1 MIVMS
6 FISCIGQN
14 IARFESMK
22 IYTKTGDAGQ
32 TGLFGGGRV
41 SKDDPRVEAYGDVDE
56 LNAVLGF
63 ARAAEMMPRI
73 DEVLVPIQ
81 RDLFSIG
88 ALLSTPD
95 LKKMHDHLAKAQL
108 DDGRISELENAID
121 VCEKELEPLRAFI
134 VPGGTPKAAALHVA
148 RTVCRRAERRVI
160 HLQRDVEIPQIV
172 VVYLNRLSDLLF
184 TLARVANT
192 RAGAGEVTW

>member
-1 MIVMS
+1 
-6 FISCIGQN
+6 
-14 IARFESMK
+14 MK

-56 LNAVLGF
+56 LNAFLGA
-63 ARAAEMMPRI
+63 ARAVEVMPRI

-88 ALLSTPD
+88 ALLATPD
-95 LKKMHDHLAKAQL
+95 LEKMHDHLAKAQI
-108 DDGRISELENAID
+108 DDARIVSLEKEID
-121 VCEKELEPLRAFI
+121 ACDRELEPLRAFI
-134 VPGGTPKAAALHVA
+134 VPGGSPKAASLHIA

-160 HLQRDVEIPQIV
+160 HLQKEVEIPQIV

-192 RAGAGEVTW
+192 RGGAGEVTW

>member
-1 MIVMS
+1 
-6 FISCIGQN
+6 
-14 IARFESMK
+14 MK

-56 LNAVLGF
+56 LNAFLGA
-63 ARAAEMMPRI
+63 ARSVEMMPRI
-73 DEVLVPIQ
+73 DEVLVPVQ

-88 ALLSTPD
+88 ALLATPD
-95 LKKMHDHLAKAQL
+95 RDKMHDHLAKAQI
-108 DDGRISELENAID
+108 DDSRIGSLEREID
-121 VCEKELEPLRAFI
+121 ACDRELEPLRAFI

-160 HLQRDVEIPQIV
+160 HLQKEVEIPQIV